1 MVSQLDS
8 LKKFSSVVADTGDI
22 DSIQKFNPDDC
33 TTNPSLIF
41 KAVQSDKYKKLVDE
55 VISNSK
61 SRKFSQTEDQVNYIA
76 DQLTIA
82 FGIELTKIVPGYVST
97 EVDSDLS
104 FNTEA
109 TVEKAKQII
118 NSYEQSGIPKNR
130 ILIKIAGTWE
140 GIQAV
145 KKLEAEGIS
154 CNCTLIFSLTQA
166 IACAEAGAFLI
177 SPFVGRI
184 LDWFKSNTQ
193 KDYDSSNDPGVESVE
208 KIFNYF
214 KKFNYNTIVMAA
226 SFRNKDE
233 IINLAGCDKLTISPT
248 LLEELS
254 QNDDEIKLKLSKE
267 NNQSFNITYGNAR
280 TLLDAAQTIV
290 KITNSK
296 SKIVDTGRN
305 SLYPDRG
312 TLNIDKARQ
321 LVNYKPTMSLENG
334 LESYYGWLQNKI

>member
-41 KAVQSDKYKKLVDE
+41 KAVQSNKYKKLVDE

-118 NSYEQSGIPKNR
+118 NSYEQSGVPKNR

-184 LDWFKSNTQ
+184 LDWFKSNTK

-267 NNQSFNITYGNAR
+267 NSSSLDIERINVNESSFRWHLNENQMASFKLAEGIRLFNKD
-280 TLLDAAQTIV
+280 LLKLKELI
-290 KITNSK
+290 
-296 SKIVDTGRN
+296 
-305 SLYPDRG
+305 RG
-312 TLNIDKARQ
+312 Q
-321 LVNYKPTMSLENG
+321 L
-334 LESYYGWLQNKI
+334 

>member
-41 KAVQSDKYKKLVDE
+41 KAVQSNKYNKLVDE

-61 SRKFSQTEDQVNYIA
+61 SRKFSQTDDQVNYIA

-118 NSYEQSGIPKNR
+118 NSYEQSGVPKSR

-140 GIQAV
+140 GIKAV

-254 QNDDEIKLKLSKE
+254 QNNDEIKLKLSKE
-267 NNQSFNITYGNAR
+267 NSSSLDIERINVNESSFRWHLNENQMASFKLAEGIRLFNKD
-280 TLLDAAQTIV
+280 LLKLKELI
-290 KITNSK
+290 
-296 SKIVDTGRN
+296 RE
-305 SLYPDRG
+305 
-312 TLNIDKARQ
+312 Q
-321 LVNYKPTMSLENG
+321 L
-334 LESYYGWLQNKI
+334 

>member
-41 KAVQSDKYKKLVDE
+41 KAVQSNKYKKLVDE

-104 FNTEA
+104 FNTVA

-118 NSYEQSGIPKNR
+118 NSYEQSGVPKNR

-267 NNQSFNITYGNAR
+267 NSSSLDIERINVNESSFRWHLNENQMASFKLAEGIRLFNKD
-280 TLLDAAQTIV
+280 LLKLKELI
-290 KITNSK
+290 
-296 SKIVDTGRN
+296 
-305 SLYPDRG
+305 RG
-312 TLNIDKARQ
+312 Q
-321 LVNYKPTMSLENG
+321 L
-334 LESYYGWLQNKI
+334 

>member
-41 KAVQSDKYKKLVDE
+41 KAVQSNKYKKLVDE

-104 FNTEA
+104 FNTDA

-118 NSYEQSGIPKNR
+118 NSYEQSGVPKNR

-267 NNQSFNITYGNAR
+267 NASSLDIERINVNESSFRWHLNENQMASFKLAEGIRLFNKD
-280 TLLDAAQTIV
+280 LLKLKELI
-290 KITNSK
+290 
-296 SKIVDTGRN
+296 
-305 SLYPDRG
+305 RG
-312 TLNIDKARQ
+312 Q
-321 LVNYKPTMSLENG
+321 L
-334 LESYYGWLQNKI
+334 

>member
-41 KAVQSDKYKKLVDE
+41 KAVQSNKYKKLVDE

-118 NSYEQSGIPKNR
+118 NSYEQSGVPKNR

-254 QNDDEIKLKLSKE
+254 QNNDEIKLKLSKE
-267 NNQSFNITYGNAR
+267 NSSSLDIERINVNESSFRWHLNENQMASFKLAEGIRLFNKD
-280 TLLDAAQTIV
+280 LLKLKELI
-290 KITNSK
+290 
-296 SKIVDTGRN
+296 
-305 SLYPDRG
+305 RG
-312 TLNIDKARQ
+312 Q
-321 LVNYKPTMSLENG
+321 L
-334 LESYYGWLQNKI
+334 

>member
-1 MVSQLDS
+1 MISQLES

-22 DSIQKFNPDDC
+22 DSIQKFSPDDC

-41 KAVQSDKYKKLVDE
+41 KAVQSNKYKKLFDE
-55 VISNSK
+55 VLANSK
-61 SRKFSQTEDQVNYIA
+61 SRKFNQLNDQVDYIA
-76 DQLTIA
+76 DQLAIA

-118 NSYEQSGIPKNR
+118 NSYEQSGVPRNR

-166 IACAEAGAFLI
+166 VACAEAGAFLI

-184 LDWFKSNTQ
+184 LDWFKANSS
-193 KDYDSSNDPGVESVE
+193 KDYDATNDPGVESVE
-208 KIFNYF
+208 KIYNYF
-214 KKFNYNTIVMAA
+214 KKYNYNTIVMAA
-226 SFRNKDE
+226 SFRNKEE
-233 IINLAGCDKLTISPT
+233 IINLAGCDKLTISPS
-248 LLEELS
+248 LLEELNKSEGDLDQKLS
-254 QNDDEIKLKLSKE
+254 QDQSSQIVINRINVNESSFRWHLNENQMASFKLAEGIRLFNKDLLKLKETIKE
-267 NNQSFNITYGNAR
+267 
-280 TLLDAAQTIV
+280 
-290 KITNSK
+290 
-296 SKIVDTGRN
+296 
-305 SLYPDRG
+305 
-312 TLNIDKARQ
+312 Q
-321 LVNYKPTMSLENG
+321 L
-334 LESYYGWLQNKI
+334 

>member
-41 KAVQSDKYKKLVDE
+41 KAVQSNKYKKLVDE

-104 FNTEA
+104 FNTDA

-118 NSYEQSGIPKNR
+118 NSYEQSGVLKNR

-267 NNQSFNITYGNAR
+267 NSSSLDIERINVNESSFRWHLNENQMASCKLAEGIRLFNKD
-280 TLLDAAQTIV
+280 L
-290 KITNSK
+290 
-296 SKIVDTGRN
+296 
-305 SLYPDRG
+305 
-312 TLNIDKARQ
+312 
-321 LVNYKPTMSLENG
+321 
-334 LESYYGWLQNKI
+334 

>member
-1 MVSQLDS
+1 MISQLES

-22 DSIQKFNPDDC
+22 DSIQKFSPDDC

-41 KAVQSDKYKKLVDE
+41 KAVQSNKYKKLFDE
-55 VISNSK
+55 VLANSK
-61 SRKFSQTEDQVNYIA
+61 SRKFNQLNDQVDYIA
-76 DQLTIA
+76 DQLAIA

-118 NSYEQSGIPKNR
+118 NSYEQSGVPRNR

-166 IACAEAGAFLI
+166 VACAEAGAFLI

-184 LDWFKSNTQ
+184 LDWFKAN
-193 KDYDSSNDPGVESVE
+193 SSKEYVATNDPGVESVE
-208 KIFNYF
+208 KIYNYF
-214 KKFNYNTIVMAA
+214 KKYNYNTIVMAA
-226 SFRNKDE
+226 SFRNKEE
-233 IINLAGCDKLTISPT
+233 IINLAGCDKLTISPS
-248 LLEELS
+248 LLEELNKSEGDLDQKLSLNQSS
-254 QNDDEIKLKLSKE
+254 QIDIDRINVNESSFRWHLNENQMASFKLAEGIRLFNKDLLKLKE
-267 NNQSFNITYGNAR
+267 
-280 TLLDAAQTIV
+280 TI
-290 KITNSK
+290 
-296 SKIVDTGRN
+296 RE
-305 SLYPDRG
+305 
-312 TLNIDKARQ
+312 Q
-321 LVNYKPTMSLENG
+321 L
-334 LESYYGWLQNKI
+334 

>member
-41 KAVQSDKYKKLVDE
+41 KAVQSNKYKKLVDE

-118 NSYEQSGIPKNR
+118 NSYEQSGVPKNR

-267 NNQSFNITYGNAR
+267 NSSSLDIERINVNESSFRWHLNENQMASFKLAEGIRLFNKDLMKLKELI
-280 TLLDAAQTIV
+280 
-290 KITNSK
+290 
-296 SKIVDTGRN
+296 
-305 SLYPDRG
+305 RG
-312 TLNIDKARQ
+312 Q
-321 LVNYKPTMSLENG
+321 L
-334 LESYYGWLQNKI
+334 

>member
-41 KAVQSDKYKKLVDE
+41 KAVQSNKYKKLVDE

-118 NSYEQSGIPKNR
+118 NSYEQSGVPKNR

-267 NNQSFNITYGNAR
+267 NSSSLDIKRINVNENSFRWHLNENQMASFKLAEGIRLFNKD
-280 TLLDAAQTIV
+280 LLKLKELI
-290 KITNSK
+290 
-296 SKIVDTGRN
+296 
-305 SLYPDRG
+305 RG
-312 TLNIDKARQ
+312 Q
-321 LVNYKPTMSLENG
+321 L
-334 LESYYGWLQNKI
+334 

>member
-8 LKKFSSVVADTGDI
+8 LKNFSSVVADTGDI
-22 DSIQKFNPDDC
+22 DSIQKFGPDDC

-41 KAVQSDKYKKLVDE
+41 KAVQSEKYQKLVDE

-61 SRKFSQTEDQVNYIA
+61 SRKFSQIEAQISYIA

-193 KDYDSSNDPGVESVE
+193 KDYNSSNDPGVESVE

-214 KKFNYNTIVMAA
+214 KKFNYNTVVMAA
-226 SFRNKDE
+226 SFRNIDE

-254 QNDDEIKLKLSKE
+254 QNDGEIKLKLSKE
-267 NNQSFNITYGNAR
+267 NSSSLDIERINVNESSFRWHLNENQMASFKLAEGIRLFNKD
-280 TLLDAAQTIV
+280 LLKLKELI
-290 KITNSK
+290 
-296 SKIVDTGRN
+296 
-305 SLYPDRG
+305 RG
-312 TLNIDKARQ
+312 KL
-321 LVNYKPTMSLENG
+321 
-334 LESYYGWLQNKI
+334 

>member
-1 MVSQLDS
+1 MISQLES

-22 DSIQKFNPDDC
+22 DSIQKFSPDDC

-41 KAVQSDKYKKLVDE
+41 KAVQSNKYKKLFDE
-55 VISNSK
+55 VLANSK
-61 SRKFSQTEDQVNYIA
+61 SRKFNQLNDQVDYIA
-76 DQLTIA
+76 DQLAIA

-118 NSYEQSGIPKNR
+118 NSYEQSGVPRNR

-166 IACAEAGAFLI
+166 VACAEAGAFLI

-184 LDWFKSNTQ
+184 LDWFKANSS
-193 KDYDSSNDPGVESVE
+193 KDYDATNDPGVESVE
-208 KIFNYF
+208 KIYNYF
-214 KKFNYNTIVMAA
+214 KKYNYNTIVMAA
-226 SFRNKDE
+226 SFRNKEE
-233 IINLAGCDKLTISPT
+233 IINLAGCDKLTISPS
-248 LLEELS
+248 LLEELNKSEGDLDQKLSRDQFS
-254 QNDDEIKLKLSKE
+254 QIVIDRINVNESSFRWHLNENQMASFKLAEGIRLFNKDLLKLKE
-267 NNQSFNITYGNAR
+267 
-280 TLLDAAQTIV
+280 TI
-290 KITNSK
+290 
-296 SKIVDTGRN
+296 RE
-305 SLYPDRG
+305 
-312 TLNIDKARQ
+312 Q
-321 LVNYKPTMSLENG
+321 L
-334 LESYYGWLQNKI
+334 

>member
-1 MVSQLDS
+1 MISQLES

-22 DSIQKFNPDDC
+22 DSIQKFSPDDC

-41 KAVQSDKYKKLVDE
+41 KAVQSNKYKKLFDE
-55 VISNSK
+55 VLANSK
-61 SRKFSQTEDQVNYIA
+61 SRKFNQLNDQVDYIA
-76 DQLTIA
+76 DQLAIA

-118 NSYEQSGIPKNR
+118 NSYEQSGVPRNR

-166 IACAEAGAFLI
+166 VACAEAGAFLI

-184 LDWFKSNTQ
+184 LDWFKANSS
-193 KDYDSSNDPGVESVE
+193 KDYDATNDPGVESVE
-208 KIFNYF
+208 KIYNYF
-214 KKFNYNTIVMAA
+214 KKYNYNTIVMAA
-226 SFRNKDE
+226 SFRNKEE
-233 IINLAGCDKLTISPT
+233 IINLAGCDKLTISPS
-248 LLEELS
+248 LLEELNKSEGDLDQKLS
-254 QNDDEIKLKLSKE
+254 QNQSSQIVINRINVNESSFRWHLNENQMASFKLAEGIRLFNKDLLKLKK
-267 NNQSFNITYGNAR
+267 
-280 TLLDAAQTIV
+280 TI
-290 KITNSK
+290 
-296 SKIVDTGRN
+296 RE
-305 SLYPDRG
+305 
-312 TLNIDKARQ
+312 Q
-321 LVNYKPTMSLENG
+321 L
-334 LESYYGWLQNKI
+334 

>member
-1 MVSQLDS
+1 MISQLES

-22 DSIQKFNPDDC
+22 DSIQKFSPDDC

-41 KAVQSDKYKKLVDE
+41 KAVQTNKYKKLFDE
-55 VISNSK
+55 VLANSK
-61 SRKFSQTEDQVNYIA
+61 SRKFNQLNDQVDYIA
-76 DQLTIA
+76 DQLAIA

-118 NSYEQSGIPKNR
+118 NSYEQSGVPRNR

-166 IACAEAGAFLI
+166 VACAEAGAFLI

-184 LDWFKSNTQ
+184 LDWFKANSS
-193 KDYDSSNDPGVESVE
+193 KDYDATNDPGVESVE
-208 KIFNYF
+208 KIYNYF
-214 KKFNYNTIVMAA
+214 KKYNYNTIVMAA
-226 SFRNKDE
+226 SFRNKEE
-233 IINLAGCDKLTISPT
+233 IINLAGCDKLTISPS
-248 LLEELS
+248 LLEELNKSEGDLDQKLS
-254 QNDDEIKLKLSKE
+254 QNQSSQIDIDRINVNESSFRWHLNENQMASFKLAEGIRLFNKDLLKLKETIKE
-267 NNQSFNITYGNAR
+267 
-280 TLLDAAQTIV
+280 
-290 KITNSK
+290 
-296 SKIVDTGRN
+296 
-305 SLYPDRG
+305 
-312 TLNIDKARQ
+312 Q
-321 LVNYKPTMSLENG
+321 L
-334 LESYYGWLQNKI
+334 

>member
-41 KAVQSDKYKKLVDE
+41 KAVQSNKYKKLVDE

-118 NSYEQSGIPKNR
+118 NSYEQSGVPKNR

-254 QNDDEIKLKLSKE
+254 QNDDEIKLTLSKE
-267 NNQSFNITYGNAR
+267 NSSSLDIERINVNESSFRWHLNENQMASFKLAEGIRLFNKD
-280 TLLDAAQTIV
+280 LLKLKELI
-290 KITNSK
+290 
-296 SKIVDTGRN
+296 
-305 SLYPDRG
+305 RG
-312 TLNIDKARQ
+312 Q
-321 LVNYKPTMSLENG
+321 L
-334 LESYYGWLQNKI
+334 

>member
-41 KAVQSDKYKKLVDE
+41 KAVQSNKYKKLVDE

-118 NSYEQSGIPKNR
+118 NSYEQSGVPKNR

-184 LDWFKSNTQ
+184 LDWFKSNTP

-267 NNQSFNITYGNAR
+267 NSSSLDIERINVNESSFRWHLNENQMASFKLAEGIRLFNKD
-280 TLLDAAQTIV
+280 LLKLKELI
-290 KITNSK
+290 
-296 SKIVDTGRN
+296 
-305 SLYPDRG
+305 RG
-312 TLNIDKARQ
+312 Q
-321 LVNYKPTMSLENG
+321 L
-334 LESYYGWLQNKI
+334 

>member
-1 MVSQLDS
+1 MISQLES

-22 DSIQKFNPDDC
+22 DSIQKFSPDDC

-41 KAVQSDKYKKLVDE
+41 KAVQSNKYKKLFDE
-55 VISNSK
+55 VLANSK
-61 SRKFSQTEDQVNYIA
+61 SRKFNQLNDQVDYIA
-76 DQLTIA
+76 DQLAIA

-118 NSYEQSGIPKNR
+118 NSYEQSGVPRNR

-166 IACAEAGAFLI
+166 VACAEAGAFLI

-184 LDWFKSNTQ
+184 LDWFKANSS
-193 KDYDSSNDPGVESVE
+193 KDYDASNDPGVESVE
-208 KIFNYF
+208 KIYNYF
-214 KKFNYNTIVMAA
+214 KKYNYNTIVMAA
-226 SFRNKDE
+226 SFRNKEE
-233 IINLAGCDKLTISPT
+233 IINLAGCDKLTISPS
-248 LLEELS
+248 LLEELNKSEGDLDQKLS
-254 QNDDEIKLKLSKE
+254 QNQSSQIDIDRINVNESSFRWHLNENQMASFKLAEGIRLFNKDLLKLKE
-267 NNQSFNITYGNAR
+267 
-280 TLLDAAQTIV
+280 TI
-290 KITNSK
+290 
-296 SKIVDTGRN
+296 RE
-305 SLYPDRG
+305 
-312 TLNIDKARQ
+312 Q
-321 LVNYKPTMSLENG
+321 L
-334 LESYYGWLQNKI
+334 

>member
-8 LKKFSSVVADTGDI
+8 LKNFSSVVADTGDI
-22 DSIQKFNPDDC
+22 DSIQKFGPDDC

-41 KAVQSDKYKKLVDE
+41 KAVQSDKYQKLVDE

-61 SRKFSQTEDQVNYIA
+61 SRKFLQTEAQVSYIA

-184 LDWFKSNTQ
+184 LDWFKSNTH
-193 KDYDSSNDPGVESVE
+193 KDYNSSNDPGVESVE

-214 KKFNYNTIVMAA
+214 KKFNYNTVVMAA
-226 SFRNKDE
+226 SFRNIDE

-248 LLEELS
+248 LLQELS
-254 QNDDEIKLKLSKE
+254 QNDGEIKLKLSKE
-267 NNQSFNITYGNAR
+267 NSSALDIERINVNESSFRWHLNENQMASFKLAEGIRLFNKD
-280 TLLDAAQTIV
+280 LLKLKELI
-290 KITNSK
+290 
-296 SKIVDTGRN
+296 
-305 SLYPDRG
+305 RG
-312 TLNIDKARQ
+312 KL
-321 LVNYKPTMSLENG
+321 
-334 LESYYGWLQNKI
+334 

>member
-41 KAVQSDKYKKLVDE
+41 KAVQSNKYKKLVDE

-118 NSYEQSGIPKNR
+118 NSYEQSGVPKNR

-193 KDYDSSNDPGVESVE
+193 KEYDSSNDPGVESVE

-267 NNQSFNITYGNAR
+267 NSSSLDIERINVNESSFRWHLNENQMASFKLAEGIRLFNKDLKKLKELI
-280 TLLDAAQTIV
+280 
-290 KITNSK
+290 
-296 SKIVDTGRN
+296 
-305 SLYPDRG
+305 RG
-312 TLNIDKARQ
+312 Q
-321 LVNYKPTMSLENG
+321 L
-334 LESYYGWLQNKI
+334 

>member
-41 KAVQSDKYKKLVDE
+41 KAVQSNKYKKLVDE

-104 FNTEA
+104 FNTDA

-118 NSYEQSGIPKNR
+118 NSYEQSGVPKNR

-193 KDYDSSNDPGVESVE
+193 KEYDSSNDPGVESVE

-267 NNQSFNITYGNAR
+267 NSSSLDIERINVNESSFRWHLNENQMASFKLAEGIRLFNKD
-280 TLLDAAQTIV
+280 LLKLKELI
-290 KITNSK
+290 
-296 SKIVDTGRN
+296 
-305 SLYPDRG
+305 RG
-312 TLNIDKARQ
+312 Q
-321 LVNYKPTMSLENG
+321 L
-334 LESYYGWLQNKI
+334 

>member
-41 KAVQSDKYKKLVDE
+41 KAVQSNKYKKLVDE

-118 NSYEQSGIPKNR
+118 NSYEQSGVPKNR

-267 NNQSFNITYGNAR
+267 NSSSLDIERINVNESSFRWHLNENQMASFKLAEGIRLFNKD
-280 TLLDAAQTIV
+280 LLKLKGLI
-290 KITNSK
+290 
-296 SKIVDTGRN
+296 
-305 SLYPDRG
+305 RG
-312 TLNIDKARQ
+312 Q
-321 LVNYKPTMSLENG
+321 L
-334 LESYYGWLQNKI
+334 

>member
-41 KAVQSDKYKKLVDE
+41 KAVQSNKYKKLVDE

-118 NSYEQSGIPKNR
+118 NSYEQSGVPKNR

-193 KDYDSSNDPGVESVE
+193 KEYDSSNDPGVESVE

-254 QNDDEIKLKLSKE
+254 QNDNEIKLKLSKE
-267 NNQSFNITYGNAR
+267 NSSSLDIKRINVNESSFRWHLNENQMASFKLAEGIRLFNKD
-280 TLLDAAQTIV
+280 LLKLKELI
-290 KITNSK
+290 
-296 SKIVDTGRN
+296 
-305 SLYPDRG
+305 RG
-312 TLNIDKARQ
+312 Q
-321 LVNYKPTMSLENG
+321 L
-334 LESYYGWLQNKI
+334 

>member
-1 MVSQLDS
+1 MISQLES

-22 DSIQKFNPDDC
+22 DSIQKFSPDDC

-41 KAVQSDKYKKLVDE
+41 KAVQSNKYKKLFDE
-55 VISNSK
+55 VLANSK
-61 SRKFSQTEDQVNYIA
+61 SRKFNKLNDQVDYIA
-76 DQLTIA
+76 DQLAIA

-118 NSYEQSGIPKNR
+118 NSYEQSGVPRNR

-166 IACAEAGAFLI
+166 VACAEAGAFLI

-184 LDWFKSNTQ
+184 LDWFKANSS
-193 KDYDSSNDPGVESVE
+193 KDYDATNDPGVESVE
-208 KIFNYF
+208 KIYNYF
-214 KKFNYNTIVMAA
+214 KKYNYNTIVMAA
-226 SFRNKDE
+226 SFRNKEE
-233 IINLAGCDKLTISPT
+233 IINLAGCDKLTISPS
-248 LLEELS
+248 LLEELNKSEGELDQKLS
-254 QNDDEIKLKLSKE
+254 QNQSSQIDIDRINVNESSFRWHLNENQMASFKLAEGIRLFNKDLLKLKE
-267 NNQSFNITYGNAR
+267 
-280 TLLDAAQTIV
+280 TI
-290 KITNSK
+290 
-296 SKIVDTGRN
+296 RE
-305 SLYPDRG
+305 
-312 TLNIDKARQ
+312 Q
-321 LVNYKPTMSLENG
+321 L
-334 LESYYGWLQNKI
+334 

>member
-1 MVSQLDS
+1 MISQLES

-22 DSIQKFNPDDC
+22 DSIQKFSPDDC

-41 KAVQSDKYKKLVDE
+41 KAVQSNKYKKLFDE
-55 VISNSK
+55 VLANSK
-61 SRKFSQTEDQVNYIA
+61 SRKFNQLNDQVDYIA
-76 DQLTIA
+76 DQLAIA

-118 NSYEQSGIPKNR
+118 NSYEQSGVPRNR

-166 IACAEAGAFLI
+166 VACAEAGAFLI

-184 LDWFKSNTQ
+184 LDWFKANSS
-193 KDYDSSNDPGVESVE
+193 KDFDTNNDPGVESVE
-208 KIFNYF
+208 KIYNYF
-214 KKFNYNTIVMAA
+214 KKYNYNTIVMAA
-226 SFRNKDE
+226 SFRNKEE
-233 IINLAGCDKLTISPT
+233 IINLAGCDKLTISPS
-248 LLEELS
+248 LLEELNKSEGDLDQKLS
-254 QNDDEIKLKLSKE
+254 QNQSSQIDIDRINVNESSFRWHLNENQMASFKLAEGIRLFNKDLLKLKE
-267 NNQSFNITYGNAR
+267 
-280 TLLDAAQTIV
+280 TI
-290 KITNSK
+290 
-296 SKIVDTGRN
+296 RE
-305 SLYPDRG
+305 
-312 TLNIDKARQ
+312 Q
-321 LVNYKPTMSLENG
+321 L
-334 LESYYGWLQNKI
+334 

>member
-41 KAVQSDKYKKLVDE
+41 KAVQSNKYKKLVDE

-118 NSYEQSGIPKNR
+118 NSYEQSGVPKNR

-233 IINLAGCDKLTISPT
+233 IINLAGCDKLTINPT

-267 NNQSFNITYGNAR
+267 NSSSLDIERINVNESSFRWHLNENQMASFKLAEGIRLFNKD
-280 TLLDAAQTIV
+280 LLKLKELI
-290 KITNSK
+290 
-296 SKIVDTGRN
+296 
-305 SLYPDRG
+305 RG
-312 TLNIDKARQ
+312 Q
-321 LVNYKPTMSLENG
+321 L
-334 LESYYGWLQNKI
+334 

>member
-22 DSIQKFNPDDC
+22 DSLKKFNPDDC

-41 KAVQSDKYKKLVDE
+41 KAVQSNKYKKLVDD
-55 VISNSK
+55 VIVNSK
-61 SRKFSQTEDQVNYIA
+61 SRKFSQTKDQINYIA

-118 NSYEQSGIPKNR
+118 NSYEQSGVPKNR

-254 QNDDEIKLKLSKE
+254 QNEGDIKLKLSKE
-267 NNQSFNITYGNAR
+267 NSSSLDIERINVNESSFRWHLNENQMASFKLAEGIRLFNKD
-280 TLLDAAQTIV
+280 LLKLKELI
-290 KITNSK
+290 
-296 SKIVDTGRN
+296 RC
-305 SLYPDRG
+305 
-312 TLNIDKARQ
+312 Q
-321 LVNYKPTMSLENG
+321 L
-334 LESYYGWLQNKI
+334 